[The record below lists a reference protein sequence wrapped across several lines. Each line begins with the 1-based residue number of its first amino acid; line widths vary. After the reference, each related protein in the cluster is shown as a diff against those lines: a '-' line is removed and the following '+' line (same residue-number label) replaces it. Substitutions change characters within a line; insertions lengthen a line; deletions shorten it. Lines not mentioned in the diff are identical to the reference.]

1 MRRVLGFTSIEYS
14 LMHSLL
20 ELLTHRILIESL
32 LIGVMMV
39 KSSAIL
45 LFIGVSIALVTTG
58 RAGEPIKSNDIFP
71 YPVAKT
77 VLDNGLTVLTIS
89 YDSPGLVAYYT
100 VVRTGSRN
108 EVEAG
113 HSGFAHFFEHCM
125 FRGTVKYPADK
136 YNDILKRLGADSNA
150 FTTDDWTCYH
160 VVASSDALETIA
172 DIESDRFMNLKYSE
186 ESFKTEAG
194 AILGEYNKNYSVPF
208 QSMYEELQ
216 NSSFTTHTYKH
227 TTMGFLADIKDMPN
241 QYEYSLKFF
250 DRFYRPENCTVI
262 VVGDVK
268 NDDVIR
274 IVKKYYSGWQKGTY
288 QVHVPA
294 EPPQKEEKVVHM
306 PWKNRTLPYLLVGY
320 HVPAFSDA
328 DVERASLD
336 ILSQLVFSESSPLYQ
351 SLVIK
356 KQLVEFVSG
365 GSDDHRD
372 AFLFTVMS
380 RIKDAKN
387 IDSVRDEIYA
397 ALENAKTVPVDAKK
411 LEDIKSHVR
420 YAFAMQLNNPDNVA
434 VTAASYIA
442 LTGNYESMN
451 KIYALYDKVTA
462 GDIMHAAQKYFTKEK
477 RTVVILEHE
486 AAQ

>member
-1 MRRVLGFTSIEYS
+1 MRAVLGFYSIEYP
-14 LMHSLL
+14 LKQFLL
-20 ELLTHRILIESL
+20 ELLINGNLHDL
-32 LIGVMMV
+32 LLFGVMML

-45 LFIGVSIALVTTG
+45 LLGSLLLTYVATS
-58 RAGEPIKSNDIFP
+58 RAGEPANSNDIFP

-77 VLDNGLTVLTIS
+77 VLDNGLTILTIP

-108 EVEAG
+108 EIEPG
-113 HSGFAHFFEHCM
+113 LSGFAHFFEHIM
-125 FRGTVKYPADK
+125 FRGTLKYPADK
-136 YNDILKRLGADSNA
+136 YNDVLKHLGADSNA

-160 VVASSDALETIA
+160 VVASSDALETLA
-172 DIESDRFMNLKYSE
+172 DVESDRFMNLKYSE
-186 ESFKTEAG
+186 EAFKTEAG

-208 QSMYEELQ
+208 QSMFETLQ
-216 NSSFTTHTYKH
+216 NTAYTTHTYKH

-250 DRFYRPENCTVI
+250 DRFYRPENCTVV

-268 NDDVIR
+268 NDDVVR
-274 IVKKYYSGWQKGTY
+274 IVKKYYSGWKKGTY
-288 QVHVPA
+288 QVQVPE

-306 PWKNRTLPYLLVGY
+306 PWKNKTLPYLLIGY
-320 HVPAFSDA
+320 HVPAFSDT

-356 KQLVEFVSG
+356 KQLVEFVDG

-372 AFLFTVMS
+372 PYLFTVMS
-380 RIKDAKN
+380 RIKDVRN
-387 IDSVRDEIYA
+387 IDSVRSEIYA
-397 ALENAKTVPVDAKK
+397 SLENARTVLVDAKK
-411 LEDIKSHVR
+411 LQDIKSHIR
-420 YAFAMQLNNPDNVA
+420 YAFAMQLNKPDNVA
-434 VTAASYIA
+434 VTVASYIA

-451 KIYALYDKVTA
+451 KVYSLYDKVTA
-462 GDIMHAAQKYFTKEK
+462 DDIMRAAQKYFTREN

-486 AAQ
+486 ASK

>member
-1 MRRVLGFTSIEYS
+1 ML
-14 LMHSLL
+14 LL
-20 ELLTHRILIESL
+20 EFLSHRILIDSL
-32 LIGVMMV
+32 LFGAMMV
-39 KSSAIL
+39 KSSSVMTLICVCL
-45 LFIGVSIALVTTG
+45 TLVSTS
-58 RAGEPIKSNDIFP
+58 RAGEPIKPIDIFP

-77 VLDNGLTVLTIS
+77 VLENGLTILTIPF
-89 YDSPGLVAYYT
+89 DSPGLVAYYT

-108 EVEAG
+108 EIEAG

-125 FRGTVKYPADK
+125 FRGTVKYPADH

-160 VVASSDALETIA
+160 IVASADALETLA

-186 ESFKTEAG
+186 EAFRTEAG

-208 QSMYEELQ
+208 QSMFEELQ
-216 NSSFTTHTYKH
+216 NTAFTTHTYKH

-241 QYEYSLKFF
+241 QYQYSLKFF

-268 NDDVIR
+268 NDDVVR
-274 IVKKYYSGWQKGTY
+274 IVKKYYSDWKRGTY
-288 QVHVPA
+288 QVQVPA
-294 EPPQKEEKVVHM
+294 EPPQNEEKVVHM
-306 PWKNRTLPYLLVGY
+306 PWKNKTLPYLLIGY
-320 HVPAFSDA
+320 HVPAFSDV

-372 AFLFTVMS
+372 PFLFTAMS
-380 RIKDAKN
+380 RVKDAKN

-397 ALENAKTVPVDAKK
+397 ALENAKTIPVDAKK
-411 LEDIKSHVR
+411 LQDIKSHVR
-420 YAFAMQLNNPDNVA
+420 YAFAMELNKPDNVA
-434 VTAASYIA
+434 VTVANYIA

-451 KIYALYDKVTA
+451 KLYALYDKVTA
-462 GDIMHAAQKYFTKEK
+462 DDIMHAAQKYFTKEN
-477 RTVVILEHE
+477 RTVIILEHE

>member
-1 MRRVLGFTSIEYS
+1 MPLI
-14 LMHSLL
+14 L
-20 ELLTHRILIESL
+20 ELLTHRIFVDSL
-32 LIGVMMV
+32 FIGVTMA
-39 KSSAIL
+39 KYSSAIL
-45 LFIGVSIALVTTG
+45 FVSAFLALITTS
-58 RAGEPIKSNDIFP
+58 RAGEPIKLNDIFP
-71 YPVAKT
+71 YPVTKT
-77 VLDNGLTVLTIS
+77 VLENGLTVLTIP

-108 EVEAG
+108 EIEAG

-125 FRGTVKYPADK
+125 FRGTMKYPADK

-160 VVASSDALETIA
+160 VVASADALETLA

-186 ESFKTEAG
+186 EAFRTEAG

-208 QSMYEELQ
+208 QSMYETLQ
-216 NSSFTTHTYKH
+216 NTAFTTHTYKH

-250 DRFYRPENCTVI
+250 DRFYRPENCTVV

-268 NDDVIR
+268 NDDVVR
-274 IVKKYYSGWQKGTY
+274 IVKKYYSGWKRGTY
-288 QVHVPA
+288 EVQVPA
-294 EPPQKEEKVVHM
+294 EPAQAEEKIVHM
-306 PWKNRTLPYLLVGY
+306 PWQNRTLPYLLIGY

-336 ILSQLVFSESSPLYQ
+336 ILSELVFSESSPLYQ

-356 KQLVEFVSG
+356 KQLVEFVNG
-365 GSDDHRD
+365 GPDDHRD
-372 AFLFTVMS
+372 PFLFTAMS
-380 RIKDAKN
+380 RVKDAKN
-387 IDSVRDEIYA
+387 VDSVRDEIYA
-397 ALENAKTVPVDAKK
+397 ALENAKTVPADAKK
-411 LEDIKSHVR
+411 LQDIKSHIR
-420 YAFAMQLNNPDNVA
+420 YAFAMRLNKPDNVA
-434 VTAASYIA
+434 VTVATYIA

-451 KIYALYDKVTA
+451 KLYALYEKVTA
-462 GDIMHAAQKYFTKEK
+462 EDIMHAAQKYFTKNN
-477 RTVVILEHE
+477 RTVIILEHE

>member
-1 MRRVLGFTSIEYS
+1 MAKF
-14 LMHSLL
+14 
-20 ELLTHRILIESL
+20 
-32 LIGVMMV
+32 
-39 KSSAIL
+39 SASL
-45 LFIGVSIALVTTG
+45 LFIGVFLALVTTS
-58 RAGEPIKSNDIFP
+58 RAGEPITSTDIFP
-71 YPVAKT
+71 YPVTKT
-77 VLDNGLTVLTIS
+77 VLENGLTILTIP

-125 FRGTVKYPADK
+125 FRGTVKYPAYK

-160 VVASSDALETIA
+160 IVASSDALETLA

-186 ESFKTEAG
+186 EAFKTESG
-194 AILGEYNKNYSVPF
+194 AILGEYNKNYSIPF
-208 QSMYEELQ
+208 ESMFETLQ
-216 NSSFTTHTYKH
+216 NTAFTTHTYKH

-241 QYEYSLKFF
+241 QYEYSLKFH

-262 VVGDVK
+262 VVGDVN
-268 NDDVIR
+268 NDDVVR
-274 IVKKYYSGWQKGTY
+274 IVKKYYSGWKRGAY
-288 QVHVPA
+288 EVHVPV
-294 EPPQKEEKVVHM
+294 EPPQTEEKVVVM
-306 PWKNRTLPYLLVGY
+306 PWKNKTLPYLLVGY
-320 HVPAFSDA
+320 HVPAFSDT

-336 ILSQLVFSESSPLYQ
+336 ILSQLVFSESSLLYQ

-372 AFLFTVMS
+372 PFLFTIMS
-380 RIKDAKN
+380 RIKDTKK

-397 ALENAKTVPVDAKK
+397 ALENAKTVPVDAQK
-411 LEDIKSHVR
+411 LQDIKSHVR
-420 YAFAMQLNNPDNVA
+420 YAFAMQLNKPDNVA
-434 VTAASYIA
+434 VTVATYIA

-451 KIYALYDKVTA
+451 KVYSLYDKVTA
-462 GDIMHAAQKYFTKEK
+462 EDIMHAAQKYFTKEN